1 MEEKQKALLVGANL
15 NDELYFF
22 KSMNELEELVKA
34 CEIEPVGSIIQNLR
48 EINSAFYVGTG
59 KIEEIKEKIDDC
71 KPDMVVFNNEL
82 SPSQLKNLES
92 KLDIQI
98 LDRTSVILEIFARRA
113 KTNESKMQVEI
124 AKLRYML
131 PRLAGL
137 HLSLGRQGGGSGFSN
152 KGSGEKQIELD
163 RRIIEDRINKLNK
176 ELNEVKIR
184 RNIQRRKRNDSQ
196 IPLVSLVGY
205 TNAGKSTIL
214 NTFVDISRSD
224 NSKKVLEEDMLFA
237 TLETSVRKI
246 KIKDGKEFL
255 LSDTVGFIRELP
267 HSLIKAFRSTL
278 DEVKNADLLL
288 HVIDYSDED
297 YDENIRVT
305 NDTLKE
311 IGADNIPV
319 IYVFN
324 KCDKVSNSKLPYID
338 GNKVYISARN
348 NIGIDQLIK
357 VISDKI
363 FTYYITC
370 KMEIPFQRGD
380 ITSYLN
386 KKYKFLST
394 NYTERGTLIKI
405 CLNPKDYGKYKQ
417 YIIEQY

>member
-1 MEEKQKALLVGANL
+1 
-15 NDELYFF
+15 
-22 KSMNELEELVKA
+22 
-34 CEIEPVGSIIQNLR
+34 
-48 EINSAFYVGTG
+48 
-59 KIEEIKEKIDDC
+59 
-71 KPDMVVFNNEL
+71 MVVFNNEL

-98 LDRTSVILEIFARRA
+98 LDRTSIILEIFARRA

-137 HLSLGRQGGGSGFSN
+137 HMSLGRQGGGSGISN

-214 NTFVDISRSD
+214 NSFVDMSSSD

-237 TLETSVRKI
+237 TLETSVRKV
-246 KIKDGKEFL
+246 KLKDGKEFL
-255 LSDTVGFIRELP
+255 LSDTVGFIRDLP
-267 HSLIKAFRSTL
+267 HSLVKAFRSTL
-278 DEVKNADLLL
+278 EEVKNADLLL

-297 YDENIRVT
+297 YEENIKVT

-319 IYVFN
+319 VYVFN
-324 KCDKVSNSKLPYID
+324 KCDKVSNCKLPYID

-348 NIGIDQLIK
+348 NIGVDQLIK

-363 FTYYITC
+363 FSSYITC

-386 KKYKFLST
+386 EKYEFIST
-394 NYTERGTLIKI
+394 DYTDRGTLIKI
-405 CLNPKDYGKYKQ
+405 CLSQKDYGKYKQ
-417 YIIEQY
+417 YIIEE

>member
-98 LDRTSVILEIFARRA
+98 LDRTSIILEIFARRA

-137 HLSLGRQGGGSGFSN
+137 HMSLGRQGGGSGISN

-214 NTFVDISRSD
+214 NSFVDMSSSD

-237 TLETSVRKI
+237 TLETSVRKV
-246 KIKDGKEFL
+246 KLKDGKEFL
-255 LSDTVGFIRELP
+255 LSDTVGFIRDLP
-267 HSLIKAFRSTL
+267 HSLVKAFRSTL
-278 DEVKNADLLL
+278 EEVKNADLLL

-297 YDENIRVT
+297 YEENIKVT

-319 IYVFN
+319 VYVFN
-324 KCDKVSNSKLPYID
+324 KCDKVSNCKLPYID

-348 NIGIDQLIK
+348 NIGVDQLIK

-363 FTYYITC
+363 FSSYITC

-386 KKYKFLST
+386 EKYEFIST
-394 NYTERGTLIKI
+394 DYTDRGTLIKI
-405 CLNPKDYGKYKQ
+405 CLSQKDYGKYKQ
-417 YIIEQY
+417 YIIEE

>member
-98 LDRTSVILEIFARRA
+98 LDRTSIILEIFARRA

-137 HLSLGRQGGGSGFSN
+137 HMSLGRQGGGSGLSN

-214 NTFVDISRSD
+214 NTFVDMSSSD

-237 TLETSVRKI
+237 TLETSVRKV
-246 KIKDGKEFL
+246 KLKDGKEFL

-267 HSLIKAFRSTL
+267 HSLVKAFRSTL
-278 DEVKNADLLL
+278 EEVKNADLLL

-297 YDENIRVT
+297 YEENIKVT

-319 IYVFN
+319 VYVFN
-324 KCDKVSNSKLPYID
+324 KCDKVSNCKLPYID

-348 NIGIDQLIK
+348 NIGVDQLIK

-363 FTYYITC
+363 FSSYITC

-386 KKYKFLST
+386 EKYEFIST
-394 NYTERGTLIKI
+394 DYTDRGTLIKI
-405 CLNPKDYGKYKQ
+405 CLSQKDYGKYKQ
-417 YIIEQY
+417 YIIEE

>member
-98 LDRTSVILEIFARRA
+98 LDRTSIILEIFARRA

-137 HLSLGRQGGGSGFSN
+137 HMSLGRQGGGSGLSN

-163 RRIIEDRINKLNK
+163 KRIIEDRINKLNK

-214 NTFVDISRSD
+214 NTFVDMSSSD

-237 TLETSVRKI
+237 TLETSVRKV
-246 KIKDGKEFL
+246 KLKDGKEFL

-267 HSLIKAFRSTL
+267 HSLVKAFRSTL
-278 DEVKNADLLL
+278 EEVKNADLLL

-297 YDENIRVT
+297 YDENIKVT

-319 IYVFN
+319 VYVFN
-324 KCDKVSNSKLPYID
+324 KCDKVSNCKLPYID

-348 NIGIDQLIK
+348 NIGVDQLIK

-363 FTYYITC
+363 FSSYITC

-386 KKYKFLST
+386 EKYEFIST
-394 NYTERGTLIKI
+394 DYTDRGTLIKI
-405 CLNPKDYGKYKQ
+405 CLSQKDYGKYKQ
-417 YIIEQY
+417 YIIEE